1 MQLFHLALADG
12 LGHIASPGER
22 ACYAVDGL
30 PLPRRDHR
38 VVHTMLGC
46 QLRQRQI
53 APDRF
58 QRDLGLKFGA
68 VTLRSAASI
77 RSAI

>member
-1 MQLFHLALADG
+1 
-12 LGHIASPGER
+12 
-22 ACYAVDGL
+22 
-30 PLPRRDHR
+30 
-38 VVHTMLGC
+38 MLGC

-58 QRDLGLKFGA
+58 QRDLGIKFGA